1 MVQFQKA
8 VKYGALLRLALIGTS
23 GSGKTYSALA
33 IATGLGLPIAFID
46 TERGSARKYADLFDF
61 DVLELDSFS
70 VDNFIAAINAAER
83 GGYKVLIIDSL
94 SHAWSGKDGILE
106 FVDTET
112 AKSRAKNAY
121 TSGWRAA
128 TPKHNQLVDAILGC
142 KMHVIACMRSKA
154 EYVMDEVNGKKVP
167 RKIGLQPVQREGMEY
182 EFDVLGDLDQDHNLI
197 ISKSR
202 CAAIDN
208 KLFPRPGAE
217 FAAILNEWLGGSPA
231 PVAAPAAN
239 PAPDLE
245 FVPSDSLAKAKADLR
260 KRLASLN
267 AQGLNGYG
275 DWGKVRTDMI
285 AVLGI
290 DHLDKAREEH
300 LDSIL
305 VWHDSLGRW
314 MSSTDVPFPASA
326 ANPAPAPEF
335 VPEGETIDQPERTND
350 EFAEIMAATQG
361 IMRKLVDNK
370 IDGFENEVRRH
381 SSIQKHLGCS
391 MIAEC
396 TNFHDLYEYHN
407 HLAAIL
413 RGESAKPTIKE
424 RQAVLID
431 RMTKLATGEEL
442 EEWLPK
448 IQGATRHAALDEAE
462 EWLDE
467 NKTSLEGDSK

>member
-1 MVQFQKA
+1 MMFQKA

-61 DVLELDSFS
+61 DVLELESFS
-70 VDNFIAAINAAER
+70 VENFIAAINAAER

-106 FVDTET
+106 FVDMET

-128 TPKHNQLVDAILGC
+128 TPLHNKLVDTILGC
-142 KMHVIACMRSKA
+142 KLHVIACMRSKS
-154 EYVMDEVNGKKVP
+154 EYVLEEMNGKKIP

-182 EFDVLGDLDQDHNLI
+182 EFDVMGDLDQDHNLI

-208 KLFPRPGAE
+208 KLFPCPGAE

-231 PVAAPAAN
+231 PVAAPN
-239 PAPDLE
+239 PTPAPVAAPAPAPTPAPE

-260 KRLASLN
+260 KRLVSLN

-326 ANPAPAPEF
+326 TPAPAPF
-335 VPEGETIDQPERTND
+335 DFQA
-350 EFAEIMAATQG
+350 FLAEIDAEMAR
-361 IMRKLVDNK
+361 RKISDTIAESLAARAMDLAEKKNK
-370 IDGFENEVRRH
+370 IITTVLDAVKAYPLKAPSVPDEIVNLHNEVSSRLEMLISLGADGFR
-381 SSIQKHLGCS
+381 SSARMKNSLKNNLGVTQLKKCTD
-391 MIAEC
+391 AEK
-396 TNFHDLYEYHN
+396 
-407 HLAAIL
+407 LAAYVIHL
-413 RGESAKPTIKE
+413 QSKIDSANKE
-424 RQAVLID
+424 A
-431 RMTKLATGEEL
+431 
-442 EEWLPK
+442 
-448 IQGATRHAALDEAE
+448 
-462 EWLDE
+462 
-467 NKTSLEGDSK
+467 S